1 MKQEKTSTRPSA
13 RWHASARPST
23 MLTAA
28 VIAMTVLCFTACAS
42 SRKSVSR
49 ETATSQEANRLDVDS
64 TVSVVET
71 WRTPVKVPMS
81 AVSLT
86 LSLDSLRL
94 LPLGAGYT
102 ARQGQAN
109 LKVRRKAPS
118 TAKSGQ
124 SATEPGQIVIEA
136 SCDSLELVCS
146 SLTKTVST
154 LKKRLA
160 RQQKVGEFK
169 YEEKKNK
176 SPFNTVLTAFK
187 WLLIGFVTGLILSK
201 IKAIILFIKRKIRI

>member
-86 LSLDSLRL
+86 LSMEF
-94 LPLGAGYT
+94 
-102 ARQGQAN
+102 
-109 LKVRRKAPS
+109 
-118 TAKSGQ
+118 AKSGMPAFADN
-124 SATEPGQIVIEA
+124 SAAAAVRSGLHSPERT
-136 SCDSLELVCS
+136 
-146 SLTKTVST
+146 
-154 LKKRLA
+154 
-160 RQQKVGEFK
+160 GEC
-169 YEEKKNK
+169 EGNAEG
-176 SPFNTVLTAFK
+176 TD
-187 WLLIGFVTGLILSK
+187 GEGTG
-201 IKAIILFIKRKIRI
+201 AAGD